1 MFKKLW
7 RSIVLS
13 QQSKNNK
20 IMLISKKILK
30 NPKVLYK
37 MLPKMYKTKNQD
49 RIYKNKISKN

>member
-1 MFKKLW
+1 
-7 RSIVLS
+7 
-13 QQSKNNK
+13 
-20 IMLISKKILK
+20 MLISKKILK